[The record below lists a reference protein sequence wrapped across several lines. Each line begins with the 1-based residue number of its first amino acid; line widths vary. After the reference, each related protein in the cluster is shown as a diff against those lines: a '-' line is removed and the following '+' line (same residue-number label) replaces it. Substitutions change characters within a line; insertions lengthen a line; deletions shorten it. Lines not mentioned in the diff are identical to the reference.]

1 MGFVHEVVAA
11 EALDAKVAETVAALV
26 ANGPA
31 AVKACKQLVKDV
43 AGAALTPELRDDTAR
58 RIADIRASA
67 EGREG
72 VQAFLNKRDPSWR

>member
-1 MGFVHEVVAA
+1 M
-11 EALDAKVAETVAALV
+11 LDTKVAEIVALLV

-31 AVKACKQLVKDV
+31 AVKACKKLVQDV
-43 AGAALTPELRDDTAR
+43 AGRPIDAALRDDTAR

-72 VQAFLNKRDPSWR
+72 VASFLGKREPAWKSP